1 MAPRT
6 KLKCSTKSCRKAA
19 VKNGLCAKHAPQ
31 EPATEYA
38 IDSVMRVTELEVA
51 QFTAKDAEIRNAL
64 LSAKNLELEIEK
76 AERTF
81 TDLGLRHKFEQDKR
95 RAQLDAL
102 KKNGDMQR
110 GAYTT
115 FVTELAQKYHLDP
128 QHISIDTES
137 RVIRDLRDGN
147 QS

>member
-6 KLKCSTKSCRKAA
+6 KPKCSFNGCRKKALT
-19 VKNGLCAKHAPQ
+19 NGLCAKHVPA
-31 EPATEYA
+31 EPEYA

-81 TDLGLRHKFEQDKR
+81 LDAAIRHKAEQDKR

-102 KKNGDMQR
+102 KKHGDLQR

-128 QHISIDTES
+128 QHMSIDTES
-137 RVIRDLRDGN
+137 RVIRDLREGN